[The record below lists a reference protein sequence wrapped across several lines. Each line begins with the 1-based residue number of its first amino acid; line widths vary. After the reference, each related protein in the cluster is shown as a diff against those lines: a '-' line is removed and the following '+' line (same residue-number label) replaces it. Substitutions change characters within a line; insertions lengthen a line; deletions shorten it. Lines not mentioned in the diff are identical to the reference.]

1 MGDEIK
7 DEWVKQGFLPSFIA
21 FRKLKIENVYNS
33 ASKTSVKT
41 TSSCILTSLPTQKK
55 TSDNDLYFN
64 VFIFFTYKLK

>member
-1 MGDEIK
+1 MGNEIK

-41 TSSCILTSLPTQKK
+41 TSSCILTSLPTKK

>member
-21 FRKLKIENVYNS
+21 FRKLKIKNVYNS

-41 TSSCILTSLPTQKK
+41 TSSCMLTSLPTKK
-55 TSDNDLYFN
+55 N
-64 VFIFFTYKLK
+64 K

>member
-55 TSDNDLYFN
+55 QVITISTSTFL
-64 VFIFFTYKLK
+64 FFSHTN

>member
-21 FRKLKIENVYNS
+21 FRKLKIKNVYNS

-41 TSSCILTSLPTQKK
+41 TSSCMLTSLPTKK
-55 TSDNDLYFN
+55 KQVITISTSTFLF
-64 VFIFFTYKLK
+64 FFTYKLK

>member
-33 ASKTSVKT
+33 ASKASVKT
-41 TSSCILTSLPTQKK
+41 TSSCMLTSLQTKK
-55 TSDNDLYFN
+55 TTDNDLYFN